1 MKNTKITV
9 LLVIFL
15 AAALFI
21 GAATAAGNDPVNKS
35 KVSENAELV
44 INDPGK
50 DYCLGDKIKLTGT
63 APSDRV
69 SLFLDGSNFENIPL
83 KENLSVKDT
92 TWEYTWDTKSKDYA
106 SLELGEVYTISVFAT
121 DKPTSDTIDR
131 SCISII
137 LKKPSHRLDK
147 PSSISS
153 IVAKGDKLRIRGTVG
168 GSPDPL
174 NLYLFGPGTFKNETI
189 KVKEDGSYEYDYP
202 TDKLKDGEEY
212 FVVIH
217 YPMSGK
223 QFNVEQTGSKLVL
236 KDGDREIFRT
246 GDEGKE
252 ALADFLAKKIG
263 ESTCDECKKFKI
275 SIVKPVITTNDVGN
289 QTVGSN
295 FSITGTTNLA
305 EGDPIYVALTP
316 GSSYNTK
323 VKKGETETS
332 NSWSVDIN
340 TAGMKSGNYTVKV
353 SGISGMNAKAAE
365 KVFSLLA
372 QKDVTPANANASAT
386 APAPKTPGFG
396 AFIALA
402 GLGAVAHLVLRR
414 N

>member
-1 MKNTKITV
+1 LKNTKITV

-106 SLELGEVYTISVFAT
+106 SLELGEVYTIYAT
-121 DKPTSDTIDR
+121 DKPDKPTSDTFDR

-137 LKKPSHRLDK
+137 LKKPGHTLL
-147 PSSISS
+147 PPSS
-153 IVAKGDKLRIRGTVG
+153 IVARGDKLCIGGTVD
-168 GSPDPL
+168 GSPDHL
-174 NLYLFGPGTFKNETI
+174 NLYLFGPGPFESKSIEVN
-189 KVKEDGSYEYDYP
+189 KDGSYKCDYP
-202 TDKLKDGEEY
+202 TDKLKEGEY

-217 YPMSGK
+217 YPMSDK
-223 QFNVEQTGSKLVL
+223 QFKVEQTGSKLVI
-236 KDGDREIFRT
+236 KDGNVEIFKS
-246 GDEGKE
+246 GAEDKE
-252 ALADFLAKKIG
+252 VLADVLAKKIG
-263 ESTCDECKKFKI
+263 ERTCDKCEKFKT
-275 SIVKPVITTNDVGN
+275 SIVRPEITTNDVGN

-305 EGDPIYVALTP
+305 VDDVIHVTLTP
-316 GSSYNTK
+316 GGSYTTK
-323 VKKGETETS
+323 VVKGKTETS

-340 TAGMKSGNYTVKV
+340 NTADFKSGNYIVKV
-353 SGISGMNAKAAE
+353 VSGKNAKAAE

-372 QKDVTPANANASAT
+372 QKDVPPANASAT
-386 APAPKTPGFG
+386 APAPAPKTPGFG